1 MRARAVAGNGKR
13 RVRKKRISGAQVRAR
28 LADAEATLD
37 AIRTGRVDAL
47 VVSGPQGDQTRTIE
61 GATHPYFVLLNAM
74 SDGAALLE
82 PEGTILFG
90 NLGLGDMVGAPVE
103 ALLGSS
109 VQLLVAPAERPGFE
123 EFLRAGCEKKSA
135 REFTFVT
142 RTRSAKPVAVSLSP
156 LPLGS
161 YHEEADT
168 VGRDTLVLMA
178 IVMDLTHTKAA
189 EATRAR
195 LLQSV
200 VGAEDDERRRIAR
213 ELHDETGQ
221 SLTALVV
228 GLRTIAEIAA
238 VPEVRRIAL
247 QLRDVAAQTVDDVG
261 RLGRGLHP
269 AVLDD
274 MGLAA
279 AARRY
284 VLDYARS
291 FETPV
296 NFTVGDVDSPRLAPL
311 AAATAYRI
319 LQEALTNVARHAR
332 AKKVDVAMKRD
343 RSALELM
350 IRDDGVGFDVTR
362 TFGEA
367 SGLGLHG
374 MRERVTLLGGSIQIE
389 SGPRSGTVVRAR
401 IPARAKAPGATSHSG
416 PLVAPRKKTAGGAI
430 RRVRGE
436 SKS

>member
-1 MRARAVAGNGKR
+1 AKEWRVAGVLRAPTLRRGADNEVARSTRQPQANLRGAFAGPIPDRGHRSPGAPAVGARRSDPGAPHAGAEASQAHSQARGRFVGYRARPRGVGPAPDSPVEGLRARAVAGNGKR

-47 VVSGPQGDQTRTIE
+47 VVAGPQGDQTRTIE

-161 YHEEADT
+161 YHEETDT

-195 LLQSV
+195 LLERAT
-200 VGAEDDERRRIAR
+200 GAAGSGHRVSHPSGSADERGATRSREKGRRG
-213 ELHDETGQ
+213 DE
-221 SLTALVV
+221 
-228 GLRTIAEIAA
+228 
-238 VPEVRRIAL
+238 
-247 QLRDVAAQTVDDVG
+247 
-261 RLGRGLHP
+261 
-269 AVLDD
+269 
-274 MGLAA
+274 
-279 AARRY
+279 
-284 VLDYARS
+284 ARS
-291 FETPV
+291 IRI
-296 NFTVGDVDSPRLAPL
+296 GADDSRRRCRL
-311 AAATAYRI
+311 R
-319 LQEALTNVARHAR
+319 
-332 AKKVDVAMKRD
+332 RD
-343 RSALELM
+343 SDFR
-350 IRDDGVGFDVTR
+350 
-362 TFGEA
+362 
-367 SGLGLHG
+367 
-374 MRERVTLLGGSIQIE
+374 
-389 SGPRSGTVVRAR
+389 
-401 IPARAKAPGATSHSG
+401 
-416 PLVAPRKKTAGGAI
+416 
-430 RRVRGE
+430 
-436 SKS
+436 